1 MTIPTKILAIDDEP
15 DVTRSIR
22 LTIAVQEPEWTVVEA
37 SSGEEGL
44 LLLSREKPDLVLLDL
59 RMPGMTGL
67 ETLRRIRAFSNVPV
81 IVLTVT
87 NNELDEVNSL
97 EEGADD
103 YITKPFGHLE
113 LVAHIKSVLR
123 RTRGYET
130 EHEDIY
136 RDGEF
141 SIDFSRRIVAIGSKE
156 VLLTSTEYALLKI
169 LADNPAQTFLPKPC
183 LRACGAR
190 TRSTIAITSKCMSAG
205 CEKKSR
211 KTLPSRNI
219 SFLCAALGT
228 GSSAIRNSP
237 NPIDRLRMKH

>member
-59 RMPGMTGL
+59 RMPSMTGL

-169 LADNPAQTFLPKPC
+169 LADNPGQTIPAETL
-183 LRACGAR
+183 LAR
-190 TRSTIAITSKCMSAG
+190 VWGPNA
-205 CEKKSR
+205 
-211 KTLPSRNI
+211 LDNRNY
-219 SFLCAALGT
+219 LKVYV
-228 GSSAIRNSP
+228 R
-237 NPIDRLRMKH
+237 RLREKIEKNPAKPEYLISVRGLGYRLERHTK

>member
-37 SSGEEGL
+37 SSGEQGL
-44 LLLSREKPDLVLLDL
+44 MLLSQEKPDLVLLDL
-59 RMPGMTGL
+59 RMPGMSGL

-123 RTRGYET
+123 RSRGHET
-130 EHEDIY
+130 NQEEKY
-136 RDGEF
+136 CDGELG
-141 SIDFSRRIVAIGSKE
+141 IDFGRRIVAIGSRE
-156 VLLTSTEYALLKI
+156 VPLTSTEYALLKI
-169 LADNPAQTFLPKPC
+169 LADNPGQTIPAETL
-183 LRACGAR
+183 LAR
-190 TRSTIAITSKCMSAG
+190 VWGPNA
-205 CEKKSR
+205 
-211 KTLPSRNI
+211 LDNRNY
-219 SFLCAALGT
+219 LKVYV
-228 GSSAIRNSP
+228 R
-237 NPIDRLRMKH
+237 RLREKIEKNPAEPEYLISVRGLGYRLERHSK

>member
-169 LADNPAQTFLPKPC
+169 LADNPGQTIPAETL
-183 LRACGAR
+183 LAR
-190 TRSTIAITSKCMSAG
+190 VWGPNA
-205 CEKKSR
+205 
-211 KTLPSRNI
+211 LDNRNY
-219 SFLCAALGT
+219 LKVYV
-228 GSSAIRNSP
+228 R
-237 NPIDRLRMKH
+237 RLREKIEKNPAKPEYLISVRGLGYRLERHTK

>member
-130 EHEDIY
+130 EHENIY

-169 LADNPAQTFLPKPC
+169 LADNPGQTIPAETL
-183 LRACGAR
+183 LAR
-190 TRSTIAITSKCMSAG
+190 VWGPNA
-205 CEKKSR
+205 
-211 KTLPSRNI
+211 LDNRNY
-219 SFLCAALGT
+219 LKVYV
-228 GSSAIRNSP
+228 R
-237 NPIDRLRMKH
+237 RLREKIEKNPAEPEYLISVRGLGYRLERHTK

>member
-37 SSGEEGL
+37 SSGEQGL
-44 LLLSREKPDLVLLDL
+44 MLLSQEKPDLVLLDL
-59 RMPGMTGL
+59 RMPGMSGL
-67 ETLRRIRAFSNVPV
+67 ETLRRIRAFSNVPI

-123 RTRGYET
+123 RARG
-130 EHEDIY
+130 HEPGHEEKY
-136 RDGEF
+136 YDGEF
-141 SIDFSRRIVAIGSKE
+141 SIDFGRRIVAIGYRE
-156 VLLTSTEYALLKI
+156 VPLTSTEYALLKI
-169 LADNPAQTFLPKPC
+169 LADNPGQTIPAETL
-183 LRACGAR
+183 LAR
-190 TRSTIAITSKCMSAG
+190 VWGPNA
-205 CEKKSR
+205 
-211 KTLPSRNI
+211 LDNRNY
-219 SFLCAALGT
+219 LKVYV
-228 GSSAIRNSP
+228 R
-237 NPIDRLRMKH
+237 RLREKTEKNPAEPEYLISVRGLGYRLERHSK

>member
-59 RMPGMTGL
+59 RMPGMTGM

-169 LADNPAQTFLPKPC
+169 LADNPGQTIPAETL
-183 LRACGAR
+183 LAR
-190 TRSTIAITSKCMSAG
+190 VWGPNA
-205 CEKKSR
+205 
-211 KTLPSRNI
+211 LDNRNY
-219 SFLCAALGT
+219 LKVYV
-228 GSSAIRNSP
+228 R
-237 NPIDRLRMKH
+237 RLREKIEKNPAKPEYLISVRGLGYRLERHTK

>member
-169 LADNPAQTFLPKPC
+169 LADNPGQTIPAETL
-183 LRACGAR
+183 LAR
-190 TRSTIAITSKCMSAG
+190 VWGPNA
-205 CEKKSR
+205 
-211 KTLPSRNI
+211 LDNRNY
-219 SFLCAALGT
+219 LKVYV
-228 GSSAIRNSP
+228 R
-237 NPIDRLRMKH
+237 RLREKIEKNPAEPEYLISVRGLGYRLERHTK

>member
-169 LADNPAQTFLPKPC
+169 LADNPGQTIPAETL
-183 LRACGAR
+183 LAR
-190 TRSTIAITSKCMSAG
+190 VWGPNA
-205 CEKKSR
+205 
-211 KTLPSRNI
+211 LDNRNY
-219 SFLCAALGT
+219 LKVYV
-228 GSSAIRNSP
+228 R
-237 NPIDRLRMKH
+237 RLREKIEENPAKPEYLISVRGLGYRLERHTK

>member
-169 LADNPAQTFLPKPC
+169 LADNPAQTIPAETL
-183 LRACGAR
+183 LAR
-190 TRSTIAITSKCMSAG
+190 VWGPNA
-205 CEKKSR
+205 
-211 KTLPSRNI
+211 LDNRNY
-219 SFLCAALGT
+219 LKVYV
-228 GSSAIRNSP
+228 R
-237 NPIDRLRMKH
+237 RLREKIEKNPAKPEYLISVRGLGYRLERHTK

>member
-22 LTIAVQEPEWTVVEA
+22 LTIAVQEPEWTVVEE
-37 SSGEEGL
+37 SSGQEGL
-44 LLLSREKPDLVLLDL
+44 LLLNQEKPDLVVLDL
-59 RMPGMTGL
+59 RMPGMSGL
-67 ETLRRIRAFSNVPV
+67 ETLQRIRAFSNVPV

-123 RTRGYET
+123 RARGHEA

-141 SIDFSRRIVAIGSKE
+141 SIDFGRRIVAIGSRE
-156 VLLTSTEYALLKI
+156 VPLTSTEYALLKI
-169 LADNPAQTFLPKPC
+169 LADNPGQTIPAETL
-183 LRACGAR
+183 LAR
-190 TRSTIAITSKCMSAG
+190 VWGPNA
-205 CEKKSR
+205 
-211 KTLPSRNI
+211 LDNRNY
-219 SFLCAALGT
+219 LKVY
-228 GSSAIRNSP
+228 IR
-237 NPIDRLRMKH
+237 RLREKIEKNPAEPEYLISVRGLGYRLERHTK

>member
-130 EHEDIY
+130 EHENIY

-169 LADNPAQTFLPKPC
+169 LADNPGQTIPAETL
-183 LRACGAR
+183 LAR
-190 TRSTIAITSKCMSAG
+190 VWGPNA
-205 CEKKSR
+205 
-211 KTLPSRNI
+211 LDNRNY
-219 SFLCAALGT
+219 LKVYV
-228 GSSAIRNSP
+228 R
-237 NPIDRLRMKH
+237 RLREKIEKNPAKPEYLISVRGLGYRLERHTK

>member
-169 LADNPAQTFLPKPC
+169 LADNPAQTIPAETL
-183 LRACGAR
+183 LAR
-190 TRSTIAITSKCMSAG
+190 VWGPNA
-205 CEKKSR
+205 
-211 KTLPSRNI
+211 LDNRNY
-219 SFLCAALGT
+219 LKVYV
-228 GSSAIRNSP
+228 R
-237 NPIDRLRMKH
+237 RLREKIEKNPAEPEYLISVRGLGYRLERHTK